1 MRYTANERGNERDW
15 NPPRPPATPATR
27 AGITA
32 ASIIAAT
39 ATTSRP
45 LLRGAVAGVLLPI
58 EVCLGLIIF
67 MCRVSCTGRDERLS
81 PQYVDDFAAAAAAVA
96 ATPASRLRHTESQG
110 AYSIEASA
118 LSFS

>member
-1 MRYTANERGNERDW
+1 
-15 NPPRPPATPATR
+15 
-27 AGITA
+27 
-32 ASIIAAT
+32 
-39 ATTSRP
+39 
-45 LLRGAVAGVLLPI
+45 
-58 EVCLGLIIF
+58 